1 MLFHIHFYDI
11 HVQHLSTIP
20 VGVVVVVI
28 VELDTVKELD
38 IIVAVVMT
46 ANMGTGDPII
56 RVVTERISLFTTDPQ
71 IFPAVIFT

>member
-1 MLFHIHFYDI
+1 MKYMYSISL
-11 HVQHLSTIP
+11 LP
-20 VGVVVVVI
+20 VGVVVI

-38 IIVAVVMT
+38 IIVAVEMV
-46 ANMGTGDPII
+46 NMGRDDPVI